1 VLDNHGQ
8 RAYNKDKKRERK
20 QKGRK
25 KMAIR
30 FYGVRYNYNNYTYRR
45 NPKGEMVKTYGFA
58 GVVEEKKAEKKEE
71 KK

>member
-1 VLDNHGQ
+1 
-8 RAYNKDKKRERK
+8 
-20 QKGRK
+20 
-25 KMAIR
+25 MAIR
-30 FYGVRYNYNNYTYRR
+30 FYGDRYNYNNYTYRR

>member
-1 VLDNHGQ
+1 LTTTG
-8 RAYNKDKKRERK
+8 KGLIIKTRK
-20 QKGRK
+20 GKENRKEEK